1 MKRIIAEHAVF
12 ISLVAGAIMFIVANF
27 VISGLAG
34 WSPLIGVLGGAIA
47 FVLTVI
53 GMYAFA
59 RNIIDAYTLQIAAK
73 QEVVMRLLQE
83 VESYFKRIRNQDA
96 VDCLRR
102 IDKHSFDLI
111 ERTRESQPN
120 NLLSAVTVL
129 ENWLKMVCDLDKQYV
144 DVEQHPEYQDN
155 PQARLTN
162 ANAAL
167 ESFDLF
173 LLNSIKAIEKG
184 DNVQFDIATKMLD
197 SAKFNIV

>member
-1 MKRIIAEHAVF
+1 MKQMIAEHAVAVA
-12 ISLVAGAIMFIVANF
+12 LAAGAAVFVLANYMFGTVYNWPQPFGAVA
-27 VISGLAG
+27 
-34 WSPLIGVLGGAIA
+34 GAIA
-47 FVLTVI
+47 FVITVMGVYGI
-53 GMYAFA
+53 S
-59 RNIIDAYTLQIAAK
+59 RNIVDAYTLQVAAK
-73 QEVVMRLLQE
+73 QEVVMRLMRE
-83 VESYFKRIRNQDA
+83 MESYFTRIQNKNA

-111 ERTRESQPN
+111 QRTRQSQPN

-129 ENWLKMVCDLDKQYV
+129 ENWLKVVCDLNEQYV

-155 PQARLTN
+155 ADARLAK

-184 DNVQFDIATKMLD
+184 DNVQFDVATNMLD
-197 SAKFNIV
+197 SAKFNIA

>member
-12 ISLVAGAIMFIVANF
+12 ISLAFGAVLFLVAYF
-27 VISGLAG
+27 VISGLAS
-34 WSPLIGVLGGAIA
+34 WPPLVGALGAAIA
-47 FVLTVI
+47 FVITVI
-53 GMYAFA
+53 GTFAFT
-59 RNIIDAYTLQIAAK
+59 RNIVDAYTLQVAAK
-73 QEVVMRLLQE
+73 QQVVMGLLQKM
-83 VESYFKRIRNQDA
+83 ESYYTRIKNKNA

-120 NLLSAVTVL
+120 NLLSAITVL
-129 ENWLKMVCDLDKQYV
+129 ENWLKLVCDLNKQYV

-155 PQARLTN
+155 PEARLTN

-184 DNVQFDIATKMLD
+184 DNVQFDLATKMLD
-197 SAKFNIV
+197 SAKFHIV

>member
-1 MKRIIAEHAVF
+1 MKRIIAENAVVVA
-12 ISLVAGAIMFIVANF
+12 LVAGAIMFLVANF
-27 VISGLAG
+27 AMSSAG
-34 WSPLIGVLGGAIA
+34 WQQPFGALGGAIA
-47 FVLTVI
+47 FLVTVI
-53 GMYAFA
+53 GAYAFT
-59 RNIIDAYTLQIAAK
+59 RNIVDAYTLQVAAK
-73 QEVVMRLLQE
+73 QEVVTGLLQE
-83 VESYFKRIRNQDA
+83 IESYFNRIQNKNA

-111 ERTRESQPN
+111 DRTRQSQPN

-129 ENWLKMVCDLDKQYV
+129 ENWLKLVRDLDKQYV

-155 PQARLTN
+155 PETRLSN

-197 SAKFNIV
+197 SAKFHIV